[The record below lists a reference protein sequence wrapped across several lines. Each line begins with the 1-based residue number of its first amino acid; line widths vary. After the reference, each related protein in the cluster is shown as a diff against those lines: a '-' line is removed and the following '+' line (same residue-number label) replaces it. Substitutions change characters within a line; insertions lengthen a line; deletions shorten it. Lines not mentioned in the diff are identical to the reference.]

1 MFGKILLASTAS
13 VFGTLTVITTAA
25 PPLIVDYIGKG
36 EPKAQRICSDYSEM
50 GACVRDPLCR
60 RHMQA
65 DALFTLQ
72 LYDACNKKYDLQ
84 ALEGGR
90 SGTIAARDGSS
101 SVDSSS
107 SSSSSSSGSSSS
119 SSGSEGADTD
129 FEADFS
135 DSGEVWSDDTA
146 FDADAADTN
155 SDGRP

>member
-1 MFGKILLASTAS
+1 MLQRHGMFGKILLASTAS

-25 PPLIVDYIGKG
+25 PPLIVDYIEKG
-36 EPKAQRICSDYSEM
+36 EPKAERICSDYSEM

-65 DALFTLQ
+65 DAFFTLQ

-90 SGTIAARDGSS
+90 SGTIAARDGCSS
-101 SVDSSS
+101 SN
-107 SSSSSSSGSSSS
+107 SSSSGST
-119 SSGSEGADTD
+119 GTGTD
-129 FEADFS
+129 FEAEFS

-146 FDADAADTN
+146 FEADAAGTN
-155 SDGRP
+155 SDEEDSY

>member
-25 PPLIVDYIGKG
+25 PPLIVDYIEKG
-36 EPKAQRICSDYSEM
+36 EPKAERICSDYSEM

-90 SGTIAARDGSS
+90 TGTIAARDGSS
-101 SVDSSS
+101 SSN
-107 SSSSSSSGSSSS
+107 SSSSGSL
-119 SSGSEGADTD
+119 GTGTA
-129 FEADFS
+129 FEADFP
-135 DSGEVWSDDTA
+135 DSGEVWNDDIA
-146 FDADAADTN
+146 FEADAADTN
-155 SDGRP
+155 SDEEDS